1 MNSEQYKAAFD
12 AIVPQ
17 EELIQS
23 TLAAIA
29 VQSKKKTCP
38 SHAIDLAMT
47 AVCVVAVLCLFQ
59 IPLGNRNQPA
69 QSETAM
75 IVSSI
80 AETSS
85 APLTIDPSDAPSFAD
100 DTSHQVIVTPVP
112 SQTENST
119 PPTSAA
125 ESPAGISSDSMQSIA
140 LPGLHINEISNRAS
154 QDKRYYPE
162 DQYDTVTWSREQFV
176 AHWGKDIVPSSLPAD
191 LTEFH
196 PRHGGKVVLT
206 KGGEPVYDL
215 YHFTWAEHFEEAY
228 DPLRRSVTLSV
239 SALGMAK
246 DAVYQIDEPILSDI
260 GGVEV
265 MFGHC
270 SMSYGPYDPDTH
282 LPAGEYDLY
291 VAEFSLDGIDY
302 QLTTENLTLEEA
314 QQVLVFL
321 LQPAG

>member
-75 IVSSI
+75 IVSSVT
-80 AETSS
+80 ETSS
-85 APLTIDPSDAPSFAD
+85 TSDS
-100 DTSHQVIVTPVP
+100 SHQVIVTPVP

-125 ESPAGISSDSMQSIA
+125 ESPAGISSDSI

-282 LPAGEYDLY
+282 SPAGEYDLY

-314 QQVLVFL
+314 QQVLVSL
-321 LQPAG
+321 LQPTG

>member
-12 AIVPQ
+12 AIVPR

-38 SHAIDLAMT
+38 SHAIGLAMT

-75 IVSSI
+75 IVSSVT
-80 AETSS
+80 ETSS
-85 APLTIDPSDAPSFAD
+85 TSDS
-100 DTSHQVIVTPVP
+100 SHQASVTPAP

-119 PPTSAA
+119 PSTSAA

-140 LPGLHINEISNRAS
+140 LPGLHINEISNRVS

-282 LPAGEYDLY
+282 SPAGEYDLY